1 MLIQDLRACHK
12 KLCLEYRSKKG
23 PLWLSSSKVVSR
35 TFLATHK
42 QTDDAELKQLYKWLS
57 TWFWKEITSWK
68 HLQINI
74 EASSSVYDYNVF
86 NDSWFLILKMNEYLF
101 FTDFICLKSKIN
113 QDKQPARPSHMSWPV
128 PREGKVLWKTTTKIK
143 VSFTE
148 KKVFFLTFSWRRP
161 LSYRNQSILISRAN
175 QWTGFYMITASVMKE
190 LKKVLY
196 FKVSAVY

>member
-1 MLIQDLRACHK
+1 MRLN
-12 KLCLEYRSKKG
+12 KG
-23 PLWLSSSKVVSR
+23 PLRLTSSKVVSR

-113 QDKQPARPSHMSWPV
+113 QDKQPARPSHVSWPV

-148 KKVFFLTFSWRRP
+148 KKVFFF
-161 LSYRNQSILISRAN
+161 
-175 QWTGFYMITASVMKE
+175 F
-190 LKKVLY
+190 
-196 FKVSAVY
+196 